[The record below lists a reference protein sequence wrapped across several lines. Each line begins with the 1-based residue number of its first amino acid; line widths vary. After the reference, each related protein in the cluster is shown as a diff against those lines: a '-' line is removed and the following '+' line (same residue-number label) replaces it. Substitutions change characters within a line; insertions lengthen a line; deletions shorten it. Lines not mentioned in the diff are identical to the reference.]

1 MHPSRSNYPNFKAL
15 LDMGLRIG
23 DLLCIVVAARI
34 AYVIRFHTLG
44 MGNAYLGAQAMVV
57 VAAFAVFGAL
67 KLYEQP
73 LEKRPGAHFCCI
85 AASWLAIFGLVISLG
100 YMLRIDQS
108 YSRGWVSLFFF
119 IGMGLLVVVRL
130 VALAIL
136 RKMSRNGVG
145 LSNCLLIGAT
155 DAGMH
160 ILEHSRKDPGLGM
173 RITGYVS
180 TPYDQT
186 TSLDLE
192 PLGTVANLDAV
203 LDSAVWSQ
211 VLIALP
217 VTTAADVISR
227 VLDCAEE
234 RVITV
239 KFVPDTLGTNLINQR
254 IDDFDGTP
262 VMTLRASPLSGY
274 AWIWKAFED
283 RLIAVAILLLISPV
297 LLVVACGVRLSS
309 PGPILYRQRRVGRD
323 GEEFEMLKFRSM
335 PVNVERGNVQWG
347 GAGSKTNTRFGRF
360 IRQVS
365 LDELPQFINVLKGD
379 MSIVGPRPE
388 RTVFVDKFRQ
398 EIPGYM
404 HKHLVKAGITGW
416 AQINGW
422 RGDTDLTKRIEYD
435 LYYINHWSLLFDLKI
450 IFLTIFK
457 GFVHSEKAVKPAASE
472 KAGAPS

>member
-1 MHPSRSNYPNFKAL
+1 M
-15 LDMGLRIG
+15 
-23 DLLCIVVAARI
+23 
-34 AYVIRFHTLG
+34 
-44 MGNAYLGAQAMVV
+44 Q
-57 VAAFAVFGAL
+57 
-67 KLYEQP
+67 
-73 LEKRPGAHFCCI
+73 
-85 AASWLAIFGLVISLG
+85 
-100 YMLRIDQS
+100 
-108 YSRGWVSLFFF
+108 
-119 IGMGLLVVVRL
+119 
-130 VALAIL
+130 
-136 RKMSRNGVG
+136 
-145 LSNCLLIGAT
+145 
-155 DAGMH
+155 
-160 ILEHSRKDPGLGM
+160 
-173 RITGYVS
+173 ITGYVS
-180 TPYDQT
+180 TPYDDEVD
-186 TSLDLE
+186 SIDLKQ
-192 PLGTVANLDAV
+192 LGTLANLDDV
-203 LDSAVWSQ
+203 LDSGVWSQ

-217 VTTAADVISR
+217 VNTAATIISR

-239 KFVPDTLGTNLINQR
+239 KFVPDTLGSNLINQR

-283 RLIAVAILLLISPV
+283 RLIAAVILLLISPV

-309 PGPILYRQRRVGRD
+309 PGPILYRQLRVGRD

-422 RGDTDLTKRIEYD
+422 RGDTDLNKRIEYD

-457 GFVHSEKAVKPAASE
+457 GFVHSEKASTKTAASE
-472 KAGAPS
+472 KAGASS